1 MFVRQERYVD
11 LYEPDSVFP
20 SGVSGC
26 CIPISWGTNITVSN
40 NYCESGH
47 GISLVD
53 LVSTTSDTVNENV
66 VVSHNNLVDIEQAL
80 RIKSSTTTQGSRV
93 SNVVFEV
100 QLPVTME

>member
-1 MFVRQERYVD
+1 MFVIHTLSPQRQERYVD

-26 CIPISWGTNITVSN
+26 CIAISWGTNITVSN

-47 GISLVD
+47 GISLT
-53 LVSTTSDTVNENV
+53 SSISDTVNANE
-66 VVSHNNLVDIEQAL
+66 VVSHNNLVDSEQAL
-80 RIKSSTTTQGSRV
+80 RIKSSTTSQGSRI

-100 QLPVTME
+100 